1 MHIQTI
7 FIAAANL
14 PVLDTELNKTLRQIP
29 GERVINIQF
38 TAMTL
43 TPEMAAGGYNT
54 PYAVMITFKALQ

>member
-14 PVLDTELNKTLRQIP
+14 PALHTELNKTLSKIP
-29 GERVINIQF
+29 GENVTNIQF

-43 TPEMAAGGYNT
+43 TPDMAVGGYTT